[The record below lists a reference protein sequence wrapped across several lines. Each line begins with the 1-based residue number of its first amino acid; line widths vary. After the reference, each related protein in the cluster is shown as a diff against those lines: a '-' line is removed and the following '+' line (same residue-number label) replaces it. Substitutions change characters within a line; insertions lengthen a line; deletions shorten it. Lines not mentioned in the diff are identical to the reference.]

1 MDGQREW
8 VQEVRRLCGLSSSL
22 WVDGDGI
29 NARKSLQTA
38 QHLVLTAPPPCLGES
53 LEVSPDQ
60 LRLEVLA
67 AAGRLFL
74 RAEEPAK
81 ALLASESAQLLAGKA
96 GELDGYGR
104 AAVLDAQVTHATEG
118 FRHAGSPGVRDALI
132 NALDAVADECVHFA
146 AELPDAGGIA
156 GRAAN
161 NALLLRLQ
169 PLYEGQEFSDPEI
182 QVQAWLWVGQ
192 ARAVIDAAGTPEAGL
207 QPVNRQAVDLA
218 RRLGIW
224 ERAWEAVTQ
233 SLRIS
238 YQRNERVSLQAK
250 AAHFAWERGNL
261 QEAVSYGQAARTAS
275 IAVDLPWV
283 RLYAH
288 QAGVVAA
295 AAGSGSLSK
304 ALGAYRT
311 CVDISGHATR
321 PGRAWET
328 AQIALDA
335 GTPAQD
341 IKYFLHRVGFNAHA
355 SSHQR
360 AFAAVILADHD
371 NFTAPHNDWDDVDSA
386 LLDAPDRA
394 RFHLAAA
401 RAALRTGRRTVA
413 AVELSRSR
421 ACLLHWPGRT
431 MASLNQ
437 TSAAILAVPR
447 TSPAQQK
454 VLDLLIEGL
463 SNGAIAGE
471 LGISP
476 RTVAVHV
483 QALLRSTAAT
493 SRTELAVNE
502 LRRRLIAPSTT
513 DLELS

>member
-1 MDGQREW
+1 M
-8 VQEVRRLCGLSSSL
+8 
-22 WVDGDGI
+22 
-29 NARKSLQTA
+29 A
-38 QHLVLTAPPPCLGES
+38 QHVVLTAPLPSLGES
-53 LEVSPDQ
+53 VEVSRDQ

-67 AAGRLFL
+67 AAGRLFV

-81 ALLASESAQLLAGKA
+81 ALLVSELALLLAKRA

-118 FRHAGSPGVRDALI
+118 FRHAISPEVRDALI
-132 NALDAVADECVHFA
+132 TVLDAVADECLLFA
-146 AELPDAGGIA
+146 ADLPDAGGIA

-169 PLYEGQEFSDPEI
+169 PLNEGQEFNDPEI

-192 ARAVIDAAGTPEAGL
+192 ARAVISAAGTPEAGV

-218 RRLGIW
+218 LRLGVW

-238 YQRNERVSLQAK
+238 CQRNERVSLLAK
-250 AAHFAWERGNL
+250 AARFAWERGNL
-261 QEAVSYGQAARTAS
+261 QDAVSYGQSARTAS

-288 QAGVVAA
+288 QAGVIAA
-295 AAGSGSLSK
+295 AAGSGSLPK
-304 ALGAYRT
+304 ALDAYRT
-311 CVDISGHATR
+311 CVDITSHSTR
-321 PGRAWET
+321 PSRAWET

-335 GTPAQD
+335 GTPTKD
-341 IKYFLHRVGFNAHA
+341 IKHFLHRVGFNAHA
-355 SSHQR
+355 SIHQR
-360 AFAAVILADHD
+360 ALAAIILADHD
-371 NFTAPHNDWDDVDSA
+371 NSNAPYNDWDRIDSA

-401 RAALRTGRRTVA
+401 RAALRTGRRTA
-413 AVELSRSR
+413 AAIELSRARSY
-421 ACLLHWPGRT
+421 LLHWPGRT
-431 MASLNQ
+431 MAALNQ
-437 TSAAILAVPR
+437 TSAAFLAIPL
-447 TSPAQQK
+447 TTPAQQK

-476 RTVAVHV
+476 RRVAVHV

-502 LRRRLIAPSTT
+502 LRRRLIAPGTT
-513 DLELS
+513 ELELF